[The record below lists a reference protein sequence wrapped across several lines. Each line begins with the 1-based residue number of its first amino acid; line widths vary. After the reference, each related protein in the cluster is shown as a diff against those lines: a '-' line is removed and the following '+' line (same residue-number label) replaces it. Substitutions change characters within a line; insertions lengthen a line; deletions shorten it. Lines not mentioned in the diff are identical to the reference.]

1 RQLLQ
6 AQKLESLG
14 VLAGGIAHDFNN
26 LLAAILGNLEL
37 ARLDVAPDS
46 RARMSLDESVA
57 ASIRA
62 ADLTRQMLAYSGKG
76 HFVVSDIDLSALVEE
91 NSQILR
97 TAIPRTATLELNLSR
112 DLPRV
117 RGDAGQLQQVI
128 MNLLTNAAD
137 ALDGGP
143 GKVTLATGSN
153 RLTARALAGS
163 RAGQTIDPGEYVW
176 LEVRDTGHGMDE
188 ETLDRMFDP
197 FFTTKEAGRGLGL
210 GAVLGIIRGHQG
222 GIWVQSQPGSGTLVR
237 VAFPALPRA
246 ASPRREE
253 PAAVGLNGLSGGVL
267 IIDDEESIRRLNSHV
282 LKRMGLRTY
291 VAASG
296 DEAVAL
302 YRRLRDE
309 IDCVLLDLTMPGMDG
324 VATLEALRRE
334 NPAVKAVLCTG
345 YGEQVASDRF
355 RDLGLSGFIQ
365 KPFQIT
371 ELRAV
376 LEHTLL
382 SDDHGPGS
390 IK

>member
-1 RQLLQ
+1 
-6 AQKLESLG
+6 
-14 VLAGGIAHDFNN
+14 
-26 LLAAILGNLEL
+26 
-37 ARLDVAPDS
+37 
-46 RARMSLDESVA
+46 
-57 ASIRA
+57 
-62 ADLTRQMLAYSGKG
+62 
-76 HFVVSDIDLSALVEE
+76 
-91 NSQILR
+91 
-97 TAIPRTATLELNLSR
+97 
-112 DLPRV
+112 
-117 RGDAGQLQQVI
+117 
-128 MNLLTNAAD
+128 
-137 ALDGGP
+137 
-143 GKVTLATGSN
+143 
-153 RLTARALAGS
+153 
-163 RAGQTIDPGEYVW
+163 
-176 LEVRDTGHGMDE
+176 
-188 ETLDRMFDP
+188 MFDP

-302 YRRLRDE
+302 YRRIRDE

-382 SDDHGPGS
+382 SDDHGPRS